1 MRVAER
7 KQHVM
12 SIESA
17 LSVLGEKVES
27 FLKGEIS
34 AAEVFAADA
43 EKTVLGLLLPLI
55 GAAQAGVTADLGDL
69 IKRFLQGLEHPQ
81 SQTLDDLESLV
92 LNAVEAAEPGLFAA
106 ARGLKG
112 KLLQS
117 LIGLALAAI

>member
-1 MRVAER
+1 
-7 KQHVM
+7 M

-55 GAAQAGVTADLGDL
+55 GAAQAGVTADLGEL

-81 SQTLDDLESLV
+81 NQTLDDLESLV
-92 LNAVEAAEPGLFAA
+92 LNALEAAEPGLFAA
-106 ARGLKG
+106 AQGLGG